1 MRWII
6 LILGLIYLASPIDA
20 FPGPV
25 DDAII
30 TAVCAILFTLTSPPE
45 EHKESSR

>member
-6 LILGLIYLASPIDA
+6 LIVGLIYLASPIDA
-20 FPGPV
+20 LPGPV

-30 TAVCAILFTLTSPPE
+30 TAVSAILFALASPPE
-45 EHKESSR
+45 KEVKE